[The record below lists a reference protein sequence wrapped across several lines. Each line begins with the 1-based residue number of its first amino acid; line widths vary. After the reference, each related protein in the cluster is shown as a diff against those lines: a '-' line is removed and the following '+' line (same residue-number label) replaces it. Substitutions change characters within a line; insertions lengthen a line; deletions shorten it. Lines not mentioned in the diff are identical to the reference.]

1 MLRVCVSIVQS
12 TTYLTF
18 LVGNAHVESAT
29 IQMRK
34 PMSEIMKINQ
44 VMEIYKLLVAKMES
58 QVWTDVLAE
67 DDIKLLKDVEIMT
80 NNLIGQVYIFI
91 DLLQQYNQL
100 VEQSSIFAAVEEE
113 NKNDDMSNG
122 PTQTLHDVAI
132 GGMAAERRAQEKAE
146 RRAQEKPKKK
156 TPFDVVQGKK

>member
-1 MLRVCVSIVQS
+1 
-12 TTYLTF
+12 
-18 LVGNAHVESAT
+18 
-29 IQMRK
+29 
-34 PMSEIMKINQ
+34 
-44 VMEIYKLLVAKMES
+44 MEIYKLLVAKMES

-122 PTQTLHDVAI
+122 PTQTFPDPAM
-132 GGMAAERRAQEKAE
+132 GSNRADRRAQEK
-146 RRAQEKPKKK
+146 KKSPLPQGK
-156 TPFDVVQGKK
+156 KLPFDVAKEKGHTPNDMR

>member
-1 MLRVCVSIVQS
+1 M
-12 TTYLTF
+12 
-18 LVGNAHVESAT
+18 
-29 IQMRK
+29 
-34 PMSEIMKINQ
+34 
-44 VMEIYKLLVAKMES
+44 LVAKMES